1 MSSSPMCGRPTPVEQ
16 ALADLGIRHK
26 LIPVGT
32 PQQNDKVERS
42 HRTLDEECLNSRAFR
57 KPRPRAFAI
66 KRWVTFYNFQRPHS
80 ALHWHTPL
88 QTLRSFQEYQRV
100 THVS

>member
-32 PQQNDKVERS
+32 PQQTGKVERS
-42 HRTLDEECLNSRAFR
+42 HRSPDEECLNSRAFR

-66 KRWVTFYNFQRPHS
+66 KRWVTFYNSQRPHS
-80 ALHWHTPL
+80 ALH
-88 QTLRSFQEYQRV
+88 
-100 THVS
+100 

>member
-66 KRWVTFYNFQRPHS
+66 KRWVTFYNSQRPHS
-80 ALHWHTPL
+80 ALH
-88 QTLRSFQEYQRV
+88 
-100 THVS
+100 